1 MKKSIID
8 WDLHQM
14 LMSKKKAVT
23 FCIGVGLNQFFP
35 EYITL
40 EFKKANQVEEII
52 SYSDFI
58 SKYGELKSKR
68 SK

>member
-1 MKKSIID
+1 
-8 WDLHQM
+8 
-14 LMSKKKAVT
+14 MSKKKTFT
-23 FCIGVGLNQFFP
+23 FCIGIGLNQFFP